1 MATGFM
7 GANRALNQ
15 LVRKVGR
22 RHCSSGGALAV
33 WAALAS
39 PLAGATDVNVVGV
52 FPGKAVLVINGAAP
66 RTLAVG
72 AKSTEGVK
80 LLAVEGDSATLEIDG
95 KRYRLAMGQGFG
107 SGDGGGSR
115 AETTTLTADGRGHF
129 VTTGAVNGVPV
140 RFLVDTGA
148 TLVSLGVSDAVRA
161 GIEYRKGEPSM
172 TMTANGPT
180 QVWRVKLNAVRVGET
195 TLNNVE
201 AAVHAIDL
209 PVALLGMSYLNRM
222 EMNREGSTMTLRKRF

>member
-1 MATGFM
+1 M
-7 GANRALNQ
+7 
-15 LVRKVGR
+15 R
-22 RHCSSGGALAV
+22 RRVHCSAAGVLAIC
-33 WAALAS
+33 AALAS
-39 PLAGATDVNVVGV
+39 PIAGAIDVNVVGV
-52 FPGKAVLVINGAAP
+52 FPGKAVLIINGGAP

-72 AKSTEGVK
+72 AKSAEGVK
-80 LLAVEGDSATLEIDG
+80 LLGVEGDSATLEIDG
-95 KRYRLAMGQGFG
+95 KRHRLAMGQGFG

-115 AETTTLTADGRGHF
+115 SEITTLTADGRGHF

-148 TLVSLGVSDAVRA
+148 TLVSLGASDAVRA
-161 GIEYRKGEPSM
+161 GVEYRKGEPSM

-180 QVWRVKLNAVRVGET
+180 QVWRVKLNVVRVGET

-222 EMNREGSTMTLRKRF
+222 EMNRDGSTMTLRKRF

>member
-15 LVRKVGR
+15 LVRKACWL
-22 RHCSSGGALAV
+22 HCSAAGALV
-33 WAALAS
+33 LALAS
-39 PLAGATDVNVVGV
+39 LPAEATDVNVVGV
-52 FPGKAVLVINGAAP
+52 FPGKAVLVINGGAP

-72 AKSTEGVK
+72 AKSPEGVK
-80 LLAVEGDSATLEIDG
+80 LLGVEGDNATLEIDG
-95 KRYRLAMGQGFG
+95 KRHRLAMGQGFG
-107 SGDGGGSR
+107 SGEGGGSR
-115 AETTTLTADGRGHF
+115 SETTTLTADGRGHF
-129 VTTGAVNGVPV
+129 VTMGSINGVPV

-148 TLVSLGVSDAVRA
+148 TLVSIGAADAVRA
-161 GIEYRKGEPSM
+161 GVEYRKGEPGM

-180 QVWRVKLNAVRVGET
+180 QVWRIKLNAVRVGET

-209 PVALLGMSYLNRM
+209 PVALLGMSFLNRM